1 MNSTSYQIKL
11 DALKETLSQLDQDGL
26 DLGTAMQAFE
36 VGKKYKSECL
46 DILAM
51 LEQSIQSLSIVGL
64 SSSSGS
70 VETTEGYE
78 SPLEL
83 ETIFESLQDIEQT
96 MDSLS
101 DTDLET
107 CVEQLIEAERLIQIG
122 ESQIAQLSKEMN
134 ASSSSVKGDQCV

>member
-11 DALKETLSQLDQDGL
+11 DALKETLNQLDQDGL

-36 VGKKYKSECL
+36 VGKKHKNECL
-46 DILAM
+46 DILTT
-51 LEQSIQSLSIVGL
+51 LEQSLQSLSIHSLVAHSEKTTDGDDSRLGL
-64 SSSSGS
+64 
-70 VETTEGYE
+70 EA
-78 SPLEL
+78 
-83 ETIFESLQDIEQT
+83 IFESLQDIEQT

-122 ESQIAQLSKEMN
+122 ESQISQLSKEMN

>member
-11 DALKETLSQLDQDGL
+11 DALKETLSLLDQDGI

-36 VGKKYKSECL
+36 AGKKYKSECL
-46 DILAM
+46 DILTV
-51 LEQSIQSLSIVGL
+51 LEQSIQSLSIADL
-64 SSSSGS
+64 SSHG
-70 VETTEGYE
+70 VKTTDGD
-78 SPLEL
+78 SQLGLEAL
-83 ETIFESLQDIEQT
+83 FESLQDIEQT